1 MDAVP
6 QNFAFF
12 WTTYALGT
20 VGPVAGNLLILSRSR
35 MDHRIFLFSWLLWLT
50 GAGLLIACVWSVRSI
65 FFRPTNIRRPSWIY
79 PAVSW
84 LALLE
89 FLTWAFAVLRVI

>member
-6 QNFAFF
+6 QNAAFF

-20 VGPVAGNLLILSRSR
+20 FGPIAGNLLFSGRHI
-35 MDHRIFLFSWLLWLT
+35 DDRIFLLSWLLWLT

-79 PAVSW
+79 RAVSW

-89 FLTWAFAVLRVI
+89 FLVWVCTVLRVI